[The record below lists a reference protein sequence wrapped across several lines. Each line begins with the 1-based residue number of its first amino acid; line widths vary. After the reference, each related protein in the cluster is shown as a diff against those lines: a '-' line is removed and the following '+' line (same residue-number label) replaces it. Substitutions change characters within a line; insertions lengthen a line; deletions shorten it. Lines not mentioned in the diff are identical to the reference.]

1 MAGELVEP
9 IVSESRDF
17 VVSEIAVPDHEH
29 VHAGVAILLTIAAV
43 VAALIGVGAALTSS
57 SASESW
63 QSALRT
69 EVKRSAGAMEDV
81 RYLYQ
86 AELPIA
92 IRIVEARILDA
103 ELLAASQGESGATKQ
118 ALLMEA
124 SVQAQV
130 ASALSS
136 SSDLATKS
144 DYTLASGGLDL
155 GKRLAALRAKSPA
168 LLALDPDRLEATGDR
183 LAHKAELLMTALLPT
198 SAAAFLGVL
207 AQPFR
212 RRRLILLRLG
222 SVVLA
227 GGAIMALA
235 VFFEV
240 LA

>member
-9 IVSESRDF
+9 MVAESRDL
-17 VVSEIAVPDHEH
+17 VVSEIAESAHEH
-29 VHAGVAILLTIAAV
+29 GHAGVAILLTVAAV
-43 VAALIGVGAALTSS
+43 VAALIGVAAAMTSS
-57 SASESW
+57 SASDSW
-63 QSALRT
+63 QSALRM

-92 IRIVEARILDA
+92 IRVVEARILEA

-118 ALLMEA
+118 ALLKEA
-124 SVQAQV
+124 SVQAQI
-130 ASALSS
+130 ASAVLPSS
-136 SSDLATKS
+136 ELAAKS
-144 DYTLASGGLDL
+144 DYALASGGLDL
-155 GKRLAALRAKSPA
+155 GKRLADLRAKDPT
-168 LLALDPDRLEATGDR
+168 LLALDPDGLEAAGDR
-183 LAHKAELLMTALLPT
+183 FANKAELLMLALLPT

-212 RRRLILLRLG
+212 RRRLLLLRLG
-222 SVVLA
+222 WAALA
-227 GGAIMALA
+227 GGAVLALA